1 MSLVRMRNTM
11 KGKLHLIMLGL
22 AVVFAVGW
30 IGICL
35 SSGGSQGK
43 SNETVGLVARVNDQK
58 IDRDMF
64 EQRAAADMKR
74 LSDQGRMISP
84 FDESQIRGRTLD
96 EMIAKFLRAQ
106 AAKEAHVRASRR
118 DVNTV
123 VDQIIENQVAT
134 AKSQLLAGRKG
145 QMTDQMLEE
154 ELRKRG
160 LTLSGLR
167 DEVRKSIDVNAVR
180 EQVVM
185 EKLVKK
191 LQQGIDSSDR
201 AVRASFDEARFRQIT
216 VDAQQGRTATQAEQ
230 RAREI
235 SDKLKGG
242 ADFAAT
248 AAKYSDD
255 GYKDQGGDR
264 GMFMRRSYMDKTF
277 ADIVFSL
284 NPGQISQPIKL
295 AQSYIIVKVEERRS
309 ALPKDFSDPR
319 KWQEYRNGYLSEM
332 QFAVQSKF
340 FNDIQ
345 KNAKI
350 TIYDPELKAYMA
362 GKQMAMATSNPI
374 LAKAKAVEAIDDLQR
389 ALRQSGGDSQTA
401 ARLYS
406 QIGYIY
412 AWMRRPEFFRVSKEE
427 RLKYRALEKKAVESA
442 LEYTEANDLRIM
454 LADIAIEEG
463 QYAKAVEH
471 LQMVSDNVFDDAA
484 MHTELSDRLKKLKAH
499 EPQKVAALLAIE
511 QKWNKDFGARQ
522 RGPQGQSTA
531 TTQPF
536 RVGGPAKA
544 PRPPKPGG

>member
-43 SNETVGLVARVNDQK
+43 GNETVGLVARVNDQK

-74 LSDQGRMISP
+74 LSDQGRTISP
-84 FDESQIRGRTLD
+84 FDESQLRGRTLD
-96 EMIAKFLRAQ
+96 EMIAKSLRAR
-106 AAKEAHVRASRR
+106 AAKEAHVKASRR
-118 DVNTV
+118 DVNAV
-123 VDQIIENQVAT
+123 VDQIIDGQIAA

-160 LTLSGLR
+160 LTLSGLKT
-167 DEVRKSIDVNAVR
+167 EVRKSIDLDAVR

-191 LQQGIDSSDR
+191 LQQGIDSSDK
-201 AVRASFDEARFRQIT
+201 AVKASFDEARFRQIT
-216 VDAQQGRTATQAEQ
+216 VDAQSRTATQAEQ
-230 RAREI
+230 RAKEI

-264 GMFMRRSYMDKTF
+264 GMFMRRSYMDKAF
-277 ADIVFSL
+277 ADKVFSL
-284 NPGQISQPIKL
+284 KPGEISEPIKL
-295 AQSYIIVKVEERRS
+295 PQSYIIVKAEETRS

-319 KWQEYRNGYLSEM
+319 KLQEYRNAYLSEM

-350 TIYDPELKAYMA
+350 TVFDPELKAYMA
-362 GKQMAMATSNPI
+362 GKEMAMATSNPI
-374 LAKAKAVEAIDDLQR
+374 LAKAKALEAIDNLQR
-389 ALRQSGGDSQTA
+389 AISQSGGDSQTA

-412 AWMRRPEFFRVSKEE
+412 AWMRKPEFFRVSKEE
-427 RLKYRALEKKAVESA
+427 RLKYRALEKKAAESA
-442 LEYTEANDLRIM
+442 LEYTEANDLRVM

-463 QYAKAVEH
+463 RYAKAVEH

-511 QKWNKDFGARQ
+511 QQWSKEFGARMK
-522 RGPQGQSTA
+522 GPQGRSTM
-531 TTQPF
+531 TSQPF
-536 RVGGPAKA
+536 KVGGPAKA